1 MKKDNKALKI
11 SGASSVVSMSACAYQ
26 SMCPDALVK
35 YTK

>member
-1 MKKDNKALKI
+1 MKENKKALKI